1 MKMKDA
7 FCQWFY
13 QARRESSS
21 QAVVRQAESNPEY
34 MKRSQQSTQ
43 LFENI
48 KKRLGED
55 DEKWIF
61 HFEEA
66 ENDKSSM
73 REEWIYQQAFR
84 DCFYLLQWMGAI
96 RQV

>member
-1 MKMKDA
+1 MD
-7 FCQWFY
+7 
-13 QARRESSS
+13 
-21 QAVVRQAESNPEY
+21 
-34 MKRSQQSTQ
+34 
-43 LFENI
+43 
-48 KKRLGED
+48 
-55 DEKWIF
+55 F